1 MCTTSIVRFRFSFKD
16 NLTNSETLNNS
27 IRSSEKYLRNYSSTG
42 ISISGKRR
50 NRNKFITQNTINMNK
65 GLSNGHEFSLNDIDI
80 DINANDNISTT
91 TLTTTPTTTSTDTTM
106 GLLNSNSKDN
116 LNLTQHLITSLKTGK
131 PENGQRIDFTN
142 IQWNDLKQTNTNTT
156 SHDINDIKTN
166 NCVSNQLE
174 INNLAPIS
182 PSLNDQSVEQLIQQ
196 ELQQNVSQEQQQIEK
211 PKMESNIVPEEEQQQ
226 RESLG
231 SEVANELNDNNIA
244 MCPSTDPQSEPID
257 IKAQQ
262 LLLEKQSDRLMRRI
276 RRLQFKQ
283 THRHLT
289 KQMRAFVDHQQIVTG
304 ISCQRQTESN
314 ANIISQLQSVVNPV
328 EDRMKLLTPEGVKG
342 LSTSALVNLV
352 KRLGSTATHEINRLN
367 EFCPQQTSFQLP
379 PQTPS
384 FTTTSSS
391 STQLQQTP
399 QLIPNSTE
407 ETTLVKLLQK
417 SHTSSSVSQQSR
429 VNSDEKESFL
439 NTVDTLNANLRN
451 FERGFDSDAT
461 ESSSGGE
468 SCDEFEDYNQDP
480 IQHSTPIHSSG
491 HLIPM

>member
-1 MCTTSIVRFRFSFKD
+1 
-16 NLTNSETLNNS
+16 
-27 IRSSEKYLRNYSSTG
+27 
-42 ISISGKRR
+42 
-50 NRNKFITQNTINMNK
+50 MNK

-80 DINANDNISTT
+80 DINANNNISTT
-91 TLTTTPTTTSTDTTM
+91 TLTTTPTTTTLTSSLTSSDTTM

-116 LNLTQHLITSLKTGK
+116 LTQHLITSLKSGK

-142 IQWNDLKQTNTNTT
+142 IQWNDLKQTNTNTS
-156 SHDINDIKTN
+156 SHDINDTNDIKTN
-166 NCVSNQLE
+166 QLTDNSVSNQLE

-182 PSLNDQSVEQLIQQ
+182 PSLNDQSVEQLIQE
-196 ELQQNVSQEQQQIEK
+196 ELQQNVSQEEQQLTEER
-211 PKMESNIVPEEEQQQ
+211 KMSSNIVPEEQQQ
-226 RESLG
+226 QQQQLESSSG
-231 SEVANELNDNNIA
+231 SCVANELNENNIA
-244 MCPSTDPQSEPID
+244 MCSSTDPQSSPLD

-289 KQMRAFVDHQQIVTG
+289 KQMRTFVDRQQIVTG

-352 KRLGSTATHEINRLN
+352 KRLGSTTTHEINRFN
-367 EFCPQQTSFQLP
+367 EFCPQQTSFERP
-379 PQTPS
+379 PQTS

-391 STQLQQTP
+391 STQLQTP

-439 NTVDTLNANLRN
+439 NTIDTLTSNLRH

-491 HLIPM
+491 HSIPM